1 MDDTKTNLD
10 AYRMARTEEQI
21 QKPGYKAGKNS
32 EIKLSLWCL
41 NSSVIF
47 SPLVA
52 SLRSVVLTSG
62 TLSPMDVMAS
72 ELNVKFAHRLEALH
86 IIDDHQVH
94 ITSILTQILALGWS
108 SR

>member
-1 MDDTKTNLD
+1 
-10 AYRMARTEEQI
+10 MARTEEQT

-47 SPLVA
+47 SPLVS

-94 ITSILTQILALGWS
+94 TTSILIQILALGWG